1 MGEAVQ
7 STGIISIRHASV
19 DDIQLLIALGQKT
32 FYDTFAEANTKDN
45 MDLYLEKNFN
55 NAQVRSEIDDAD
67 NIFLIAESGDTP
79 AGYAKLR
86 KGSVPPELNGRHAI
100 EIERLYVTK
109 ELIGKNAGRQLMDRC
124 LATARDLGFTTVW
137 LGVWE
142 HNPRAIAFY
151 RKCGFE
157 KFGSHPFMLG
167 TDLQTDHLM
176 KKDFSQPNS

>member
-7 STGIISIRHASV
+7 ATGTISIRHATV
-19 DDIQLLIALGQKT
+19 DDLQLLIALGRKT
-32 FYDTFAEANTKDN
+32 FYDTFAEANTKAD

-55 NAQVRSEIDDAD
+55 ADQVRSEMDDAG
-67 NIFLIAESGDTP
+67 NIFLIAESGNIP

-86 KGSVPPELNGRHAI
+86 KGPVPSELNGQNAI
-100 EIERLYVTK
+100 ELARLYVTK
-109 ELIGKNAGRQLMDRC
+109 ELIGKSAGRQLMDKC
-124 LATARDLGFTTVW
+124 IATARDLGFATVW

-151 RKCGFE
+151 SKSGFE
-157 KFGSHPFMLG
+157 KFGAHPFMLG

-176 KKDFSQPNS
+176 KKDIS